1 LPEDREEISRSV
13 DPEIISR
20 ELGESARPAA
30 LWLHQ
35 YQIHCTIRRRS
46 VGGWQKLVDQELKR
60 LETRGDE
67 TSTLVV
73 SELLWNLADV
83 HRRLGDTT
91 KLLVVVDRMMNLGSD
106 DSDDVLVNTLQW
118 FVDHQN
124 VGGARPVCEK
134 YDGRIQQ
141 AKRPLYLVAMA
152 SC

>member
-1 LPEDREEISRSV
+1 
-13 DPEIISR
+13 
-20 ELGESARPAA
+20 
-30 LWLHQ
+30 
-35 YQIHCTIRRRS
+35 
-46 VGGWQKLVDQELKR
+46 VDQELKR

-118 FVDHQN
+118 LWIT
-124 VGGARPVCEK
+124 RC
-134 YDGRIQQ
+134 GR
-141 AKRPLYLVAMA
+141 RSTSL
-152 SC
+152 